1 MHLDV
6 TADRNKYLQ
15 SSGPQLGKF
24 RNLVRQAYRLFGAH
38 HSAHY
43 TNACLKAV
51 EARRKF
57 ANYAASIG
65 FMVDKDGRLTDVQ
78 WNGPTFQAGLA
89 PGMKLIAVG
98 DRVYSR
104 SALDDAITAA
114 KGGTAPITLTV
125 QNQGHVYPLQVRNH
139 DGLRYPHLERMKGT
153 PDTLD
158 QILSPLR

>member
-78 WNGPTFQAGLA
+78 
-89 PGMKLIAVG
+89 
-98 DRVYSR
+98 
-104 SALDDAITAA
+104 
-114 KGGTAPITLTV
+114 
-125 QNQGHVYPLQVRNH
+125 
-139 DGLRYPHLERMKGT
+139 
-153 PDTLD
+153 
-158 QILSPLR
+158 